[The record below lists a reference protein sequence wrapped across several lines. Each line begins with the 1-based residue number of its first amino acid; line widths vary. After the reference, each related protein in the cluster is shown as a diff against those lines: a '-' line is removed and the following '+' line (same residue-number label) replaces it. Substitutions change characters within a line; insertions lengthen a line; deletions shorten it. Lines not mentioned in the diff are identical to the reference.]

1 MKNFVLALIAGLV
14 LIGAAAAGGNNFDWK
29 PVATAVLC
37 VDGDTGALATSHGWG
52 DDAVYTSTYQ
62 VLLPIGKADGFVVN
76 SKEDPIVAG
85 EYVSGALAI
94 AAEKITQ
101 NTDANGKVTTGFT
114 GIEGYASSV
123 NDAAV
128 QVNGYDSAFLGIES
142 NTNAFT
148 SVDSKCGNIAASG
161 SNLDITAIA
170 TGMPPVKGPK

>member
-14 LIGAAAAGGNNFDWK
+14 LIGAAAAGGNNFCWK

-37 VDGDTGALATSHGWG
+37 VDGETNALATSHGWG

-62 VLLPIGKADGFVVN
+62 VLLPIGKADGFEVN
-76 SKEDPIVAG
+76 SKVDPVVAG
-85 EYVSGALAI
+85 EYASGALAI
-94 AAEKITQ
+94 AAEKIEQ
-101 NTDANGKVTTGFT
+101 TDKGTKFT

-123 NDAAV
+123 NDASV
-128 QVNGYDSAFLGIES
+128 QVNGYDSASLGIES

-161 SNLDITAIA
+161 SYLDINAIA
-170 TGMPPVKGPK
+170 TGMPPVKH